1 LDLRWQWLFATI
13 KTVCVC
19 LLTAGA
25 LWLMWDAHLALR
37 GVQLGYLVGNLESA
51 SKDVPRAISDAA
63 GGIQTV
69 TSNLGGVIQ
78 AERDAQKEQL
88 QEAQK
93 LMAATKE
100 VLVRTNCQLNGG
112 PGCRGLLPQATTT
125 LEGSAQQIQLLA
137 KSGQDTLQ
145 SASFLLNSAN
155 RRIQD
160 QRIDD
165 VLAHFDESSLH
176 LDLAT
181 ASGASI
187 LAHGDHV
194 AAYWDKKVTTPPRL
208 IKTLTIDALHL
219 ITIPLR

>member
-1 LDLRWQWLFATI
+1 MKWWLQCAIAVCCVLVTYQGIRTLRA
-13 KTVCVC
+13 
-19 LLTAGA
+19 A
-25 LWLMWDAHLALR
+25 
-37 GVQLGYLVGNLESA
+37 ESA
-51 SKDVPRAISDAA
+51 LQSGRNGLVALPQTIQDADSA
-63 GGIQTV
+63 VKKFSQATDDL
-69 TSNLGGVIQ
+69 SGVIA
-78 AERDAQKEQL
+78 AERKAQTAQLRESQKVIAAVKE
-88 QEAQK
+88 A
-93 LMAATKE
+93 
-100 VLVRTNCQLNGG
+100 VVRTNCQLNGG

-125 LEGSAQQIQLLA
+125 LEDSAQQIQLLA

-194 AAYWDKKVTTPPRL
+194 AAYWDKKLTTPPRL
-208 IKTLTIDALHL
+208 AKTITLEALHL